1 MLILI
6 SPAKT
11 LDFKGKAI
19 TKDYTLP
26 QFLPESEELV
36 KLLKKKSA
44 RQIAQMMKI
53 NPKLAQ
59 LNYERFQE
67 WHLPFSDKNA
77 QESLLMFKGEVYN
90 GLQAETFS
98 GAELNYSQKVLR
110 ILSGLYGILRPLD
123 LIQPYRLEMGVKWN
137 TRKWKSLSKFW
148 DQKITD
154 NVKGEIEHTEN
165 PLLVN
170 LASREYFDVINT
182 SRLQCRMITPIF
194 KEYHNGAYVFMTAY
208 GKKARGLMARY
219 IIQKQITNPDEMKLF
234 DEDGYYFNDNLS
246 EGDNWVFTR
255 G

>member
-1 MLILI
+1 
-6 SPAKT
+6 
-11 LDFKGKAI
+11 
-19 TKDYTLP
+19 
-26 QFLPESEELV
+26 
-36 KLLKKKSA
+36 
-44 RQIAQMMKI
+44 
-53 NPKLAQ
+53 
-59 LNYERFQE
+59 
-67 WHLPFSDKNA
+67 
-77 QESLLMFKGEVYN
+77 MFKGEVYN

-194 KEYHNGAYVFMTAY
+194 KEYHNGAYLFMTAY